1 MVREATI
8 IAQASIS
15 TSNNAFDYFLRIL
28 KYHKNVIDGGRF
40 SSAVCGI
47 FLVHNIEEGVKNNVE
62 GVQAAEAATGH
73 SMYFNTHSMLP
84 PTTDE
89 LVYQSE
95 SLGWEVTL
103 LAATIQNCCIAK
115 EILHQLASPQQP
127 PTYPYISPPKVLFLL
142 IALHGTALRR
152 SGKASLHG
160 ATPDTTDAGRRGK
173 VCAIRAQKHQVLF
186 GFVLRLNKFQF
197 SLSGC

>member
-1 MVREATI
+1 MLLRSIFVFFSSSRQRGTARGFHLHFETHIVIWPHSFGTMVREATI

-28 KYHKNVIDGGRF
+28 KYHKNVIDDCRF

-62 GVQAAEAATGH
+62 GVQAAEATTGH

-95 SLGWEVTL
+95 SLGWEVTP

-115 EILHQLASPQQP
+115 EILHQLESPQPP
-127 PTYPYISPPKVLFLL
+127 PTYP
-142 IALHGTALRR
+142 
-152 SGKASLHG
+152 
-160 ATPDTTDAGRRGK
+160 
-173 VCAIRAQKHQVLF
+173 
-186 GFVLRLNKFQF
+186 
-197 SLSGC
+197 